1 MIQKPHIPIIKMMII
16 YLKSTLYRLSA
27 LLLIPSIAFAFPQ
40 GCELSGFGY
49 DDPYVIFNDSGNQTY
64 YLIQNHSTAN
74 IQLQRVE
81 TEDTFM
87 SPKLKSKLNPDKWSA
102 FASDT
107 SNVHFQC
114 YSTTDEKPTRVSC
127 REVLTICQYPRV
139 KFALSNMGSYWVSTN
154 KPQKKI
160 IHDSIKKGIL
170 LRW

>member
-1 MIQKPHIPIIKMMII
+1 MMTSMTSMTSMMISFFRATI
-16 YLKSTLYRLSA
+16 YS
-27 LLLIPSIAFAFPQ
+27 LLLTPCIAFAFPQ

-49 DDPYVIFNDSGNQTY
+49 DDPYLIFNDSGNQTY
-64 YLIQNHSTAN
+64 YLIQNHSNSN
-74 IQLQRVE
+74 IKLERVE

-87 SPKLKSKLNPDKWSA
+87 SPKLRSELKPDHWSA

-114 YSTTDEKPTRVSC
+114 FSNTNTDDKPVRISC
-127 REVLTICQYPRV
+127 REALTICQYPRV

-154 KPQKKI
+154 KTQKQVI
-160 IHDSIKKGIL
+160 RDSIKKGIL

>member
-1 MIQKPHIPIIKMMII
+1 MTLFRSII
-16 YLKSTLYRLSA
+16 YRLSFVF
-27 LLLIPSIAFAFPQ
+27 LLTPCVVQAFPQ
-40 GCELSGFGY
+40 GCESSGFGF
-49 DDPYVIFNDSGNQTY
+49 DDPYVIFNDTGRQTY
-64 YLIQNHSTAN
+64 YLVQNHSDMN
-74 IQLQRVE
+74 VELQRVE

-87 SPKLKSKLNPDKWSA
+87 SPKLQSKLGPLKWAA

-114 YSTTDEKPTRVSC
+114 TLNPGENPSRTNC

-154 KPQKKI
+154 KPQKQVI
-160 IHDSIKKGIL
+160 RESIKKGIL